1 MENLKL
7 GKIMALHLFRHGET
21 DWNHAGRFQDQDS
34 SELTRRGILQAQKVG
49 HKIKNINFDKFYCS
63 PSLRTKQT
71 AFHMWPDKVGKIEY
85 LESLLEIK
93 LGPLEGQFYEDVKLN
108 DPSSYDHF
116 FHKPHLFKLNGAET
130 FAEVTVRAVDA
141 ITDIAI
147 KNMNQTV
154 AIVSHGAFIKAFL
167 TKIDKKGLHEIWEP
181 PFMDNCAHSI
191 VIFES
196 DNFFRIVQFAN
207 IKRNI

>member
-1 MENLKL
+1 
-7 GKIMALHLFRHGET
+7 
-21 DWNHAGRFQDQDS
+21 
-34 SELTRRGILQAQKVG
+34 
-49 HKIKNINFDKFYCS
+49 
-63 PSLRTKQT
+63 
-71 AFHMWPDKVGKIEY
+71 MWPDKVGKIEY

-141 ITDIAI
+141 ITDIAL

-196 DNFFRIVQFAN
+196 DNLFRIVQFAD
-207 IKRNI
+207 IKRKS